1 MKRSMTSL
9 CRCLFILGGIVWNG
23 FAWAQGASVPVE
35 GAALEPIRAWQPVSD
50 RRLDGVRGGFNDGS
64 GFVLSF
70 GFDRLVYVGGD
81 LVSSS
86 SVTIPDVAHITRQ
99 QAEALVAATGAA
111 DVIQIGPG
119 NTVDP
124 AVLQQAA
131 GLGATVIQNSLDSQN
146 IQSVTRLD
154 ITLSGLGLLNGV
166 DLQGSLQAA
175 MSSRMGQ

>member
-1 MKRSMTSL
+1 
-9 CRCLFILGGIVWNG
+9 
-23 FAWAQGASVPVE
+23 
-35 GAALEPIRAWQPVSD
+35 
-50 RRLDGVRGGFNDGS
+50 
-64 GFVLSF
+64 
-70 GFDRLVYVGGD
+70 
-81 LVSSS
+81 
-86 SVTIPDVAHITRQ
+86 Q
-99 QAEALVAATGAA
+99 QAEALAAATGAA